1 MTVLDPGK
9 RTLVLALL
17 CVASFASVFNN
28 LIIAPILPDIS
39 DDLGVRVAVGGLL
52 VTVYAIVGGTTAFFS
67 GPIID
72 RIGRKPV
79 VVTGMTILT
88 VATGLSAIAPTF
100 GLLMAARALAG
111 LGVACLTP
119 AVFSA
124 VGDYFSYQERGR
136 AMSWV
141 ISANTSASIFGV
153 PAGALISGLLS
164 WRLTFVLLG
173 ALSVLFTVLLFSKL
187 PADVRAEE
195 RPKGN
200 ALAAIPRV
208 MGDLPTMMTIVS
220 GYLATS
226 YWFVLATYLAA
237 YFHDEFG
244 LAQWALGVLT
254 MIMGFGVL
262 IGSNAGGRISD
273 KVGKQ
278 PVILAST
285 ATCAVFIFLVTTA
298 AMNIGFGFAFLLI
311 FATAG
316 GARFASSQAI
326 MTEMSPKYRGTVMA
340 LNASGQQ
347 FGIVTGSALG
357 GLVLD
362 RFGYTALGPTAAIL
376 ATASFFTYWLFV
388 DERKMDRERLAAAT
402 VVE

>member
-1 MTVLDPGK
+1 MTVLLDPGK

-52 VTVYAIVGGTTAFFS
+52 VTVYAVVGGTAAFFS

-79 VVTGMTILT
+79 VVTGMAILT
-88 VATGLSAIAPTF
+88 LATGLSALAPSF
-100 GLLMAARALAG
+100 GWLMAARALAG

-124 VGDYFSYQERGR
+124 VGDLFSYQERGR

-153 PAGALISGLLS
+153 PAGAVISGLLS

-173 ALSVLFTVLLFSKL
+173 ALCVVFTALLFFKL
-187 PADVRAEE
+187 PADAPRANA
-195 RPKGN
+195 PKGN

-208 MGDLPTMMTIVS
+208 VKDVQTMMTIFS

-226 YWFVLATYLAA
+226 YWFILTTYLAA
-237 YFHDEFG
+237 YFHDEFN
-244 LAQWALGVLT
+244 LAEWALGVLT
-254 MIMGFGVL
+254 MTMGFGVL
-262 IGSNAGGRISD
+262 IGSNVGGRISD
-273 KVGKQ
+273 KSGKR
-278 PVILAST
+278 PVILGST
-285 ATCAVFIFLVTTA
+285 ALCAVFIFLVTTA
-298 AMNIGFGFAFLLI
+298 AMNIVVGFTFLLI

-326 MTEMSPKYRGTVMA
+326 MTEMSPAYRGTVMA

-362 RFGYTALGPTAAIL
+362 RFGYVALGPTAALL
-376 ATASFFTYWLFV
+376 AIASFVTYWIFV
-388 DERKMDRERLAAAT
+388 DERKLDRDRLAALA
-402 VVE
+402 VE